1 MRGRKA
7 GAGGLGWRAS
17 ITSLGHHKPGIYKP
31 GTYKP
36 GATGAKLR
44 QVEVLVKQGRPVA
57 EPSRRDA

>member
-1 MRGRKA
+1 MRGREA

-17 ITSLGHHKPGIYKP
+17 ITSLGHHKP